1 MRPIGVGTVTIGLAF
16 VAGAAAAQAQTAVTR
31 QITSEPVETVI
42 TQGPNGT
49 AVTRRIL
56 TPEPGF
62 DGGTQLGKRYTD
74 ETGGLELLCTKG
86 GPSSLSVGDV
96 VLQIKDAKPLPS
108 SD

>member
-1 MRPIGVGTVTIGLAF
+1 M
-16 VAGAAAAQAQTAVTR
+16 
-31 QITSEPVETVI
+31 I
-42 TQGPNGT
+42 TQLKPGARFRSPVCDVEVIVIKASSAEVDLRCGGHEMI
-49 AVTRRIL
+49 AVGAERADGL

-62 DGGTQLGKRYTD
+62 DSGTQLGKRYTD
-74 ETGGLELLCTKG
+74 ESGGLELLCTKG